1 MQGYMSDLNLDTLI
15 KLTTQQII
23 GDPEG
28 GGKGGGRVSNQMD
41 IEIKIQA
48 NCNITKHI
56 TNIERRTYQDYTIQL
71 RHSDGI
77 TN

>member
-15 KLTTQQII
+15 KLTTQYII

-41 IEIKIQA
+41 I
-48 NCNITKHI
+48 
-56 TNIERRTYQDYTIQL
+56 
-71 RHSDGI
+71 
-77 TN
+77 